1 MTILTKNSTILSI
14 KSAVLK
20 RAGDTNTVTIGG
32 RAYPT
37 VKIGN
42 QIWMAENLDW
52 KFEVNGIQ
60 IPIGGGSVTTPA
72 AWYLDNDEHTYGW
85 NG

>member
-60 IPIGGGSVTTPA
+60 IPIGGGSV
-72 AWYLDNDEHTYGW
+72 NTYGW
-85 NG
+85 NGQRR